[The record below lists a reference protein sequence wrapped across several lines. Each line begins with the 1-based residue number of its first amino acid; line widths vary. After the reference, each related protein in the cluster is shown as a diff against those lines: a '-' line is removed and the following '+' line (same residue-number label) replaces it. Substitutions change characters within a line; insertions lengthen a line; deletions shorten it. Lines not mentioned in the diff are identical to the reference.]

1 MFCFIAL
8 VFVFSFYISI
18 KYIINMLRMVKLLN
32 DEQRKP
38 VEISS
43 RYLMNNKQYM

>member
-1 MFCFIAL
+1 MFFFIAL

-18 KYIINMLRMVKLLN
+18 TYVINGLRIVKLLN
-32 DEQRKP
+32 DEQKKA

-43 RYLMNNKQYM
+43 RYLMNN